1 MKYEVEDF
9 HFWINFSFPNFPYLF
24 FLQEFPKLKVLREL
38 SILKPEKELFNQVKG
53 KECKRILKTNEKWEI
68 RDCKGGIYFTLFFKK
83 DGNFSFGY
91 CFDSQSKREI
101 YLKVQE
107 FFPDFPCIDLKK
119 EDAEI
124 TPESLK
130 RIGLKVYD
138 LCGGRQVLFKGNCVI
153 GVK

>member
-1 MKYEVEDF
+1 MKLKILLPILISLSLIFLIY
-9 HFWINFSFPNFPYLF
+9 F
-24 FLQEFPKLKVLREL
+24 FLQEFPKFKVLREL
-38 SILKPEKELFNQVKG
+38 SILKSEKELFNQVKRKG
-53 KECKRILKTNEKWEI
+53 CKRILKTNEKWEI

-124 TPESLK
+124 TPENLK

-138 LCGGRQVLFKGNCVI
+138 LCGGRQVLFKENCVI